1 MTPLEK
7 KTLVRRTLA
16 DIKKL
21 AARPLKPDGS
31 FDPEA
36 FNRLPQVQ
44 EAITRFR
51 EAGITREW
59 LLNNGFIMAASPM
72 EEKLCPSK

>member
-7 KTLVRRTLA
+7 KQLTRETLVEITK
-16 DIKKL
+16 IKD
-21 AARPLKPDGS
+21 RPLKPDGNL
-31 FDPEA
+31 DTEA
-36 FNRLPQVQ
+36 FNQLPQVQ

-59 LLNNGFIMAASPM
+59 LFNNGFIMAGTV
-72 EEKLCPSK
+72 LDF